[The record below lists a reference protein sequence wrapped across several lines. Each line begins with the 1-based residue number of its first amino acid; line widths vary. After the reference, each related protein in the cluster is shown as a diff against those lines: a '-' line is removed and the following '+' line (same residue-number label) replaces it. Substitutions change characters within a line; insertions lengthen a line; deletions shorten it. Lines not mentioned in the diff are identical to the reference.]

1 MVLTFAMLLFAAPLH
16 TQRVPV
22 VLTDGAAELR
32 LGAGAAGEFIR
43 LEVEGAMPAK
53 VWVNGSEVAKS
64 AGAAEW
70 DLSGFFRPG
79 GANQLRVEGT
89 AGALTLVHG
98 PRVYIAAQTVSGNVA
113 TVSVRNTLD
122 NTANV
127 DVEAELTTSGGEAQ
141 HALRSITVPP
151 GVTMPVDFP
160 MTLAGKDWR
169 LKTVITKHAEAVE
182 GDYDVEETV
191 TPK

>member
-1 MVLTFAMLLFAAPLH
+1 MVLTFVMLLLAAPLH
-16 TQRVPV
+16 TQREPV

-32 LGAGAAGEFIR
+32 LGSGAAGEFIR
-43 LEVEGAMPAK
+43 LEAEGAMPARI
-53 VWVNGSEVAKS
+53 WLNGSEVAKS
-64 AGAAEW
+64 AGPAEW
-70 DLSGFFRPG
+70 DLSAFFRAG

-98 PRVYIAAQTVSGNVA
+98 PRVYIAAQAVSGNVV

-127 DVEAELTTSGGEAQ
+127 DVEAELTLSGGAAK

-151 GVTMPVDFP
+151 GVTIPVDFP
-160 MTLAGKDWR
+160 LSSTPRDWR

-182 GDYDVEETV
+182 GDYDVEEIV